1 MAAGLLLLYSLASC
15 TYDYFVDENNCW
27 ISVPQIQNGS
37 IRDFYIAFHDEL
49 GGHMRSSHI
58 YAPFDKNELMQDGTL
73 RFKLK
78 AGETRITCF
87 AQTGDMLISEGVSYA
102 ESFLSARP
110 VKGSEHT
117 FMPLPAD
124 ANTVTQAQNA
134 TSTDTDP
141 DQLRYLKSGLTLY
154 PIGHPDAKK
163 AHIVDIDE
171 KQTYNGKIVNVFK
184 SLAGIGITRIEVRCT
199 GLATRLSFD
208 GHFDNF
214 TPQDIMQA
222 TYNLPA
228 SEQSGTDY
236 KFGESYFPSSGYD
249 VNTPDAPD
257 AALTPLRVDT
267 YFYQGDKV
275 LGWFSFD
282 SGHPNDG
289 GIDPP
294 VDENGSPITGPVYL
308 KPGTQLTFT
317 YKGFT
322 IVSIE
327 LSEWGDIGSGGTTD
341 M

>member
-37 IRDFYIAFHDEL
+37 IHDFYIAFHDEL

-78 AGETRITCF
+78 IGETRVTCF
-87 AQTGDMLISEGVSYA
+87 AQTGDMPISEGLPYA
-102 ESFLSARP
+102 ESYLSARP
-110 VKGSEHT
+110 VKGAEHT

-124 ANTVTQAQNA
+124 VGTVTQKKNTTKADVGPNQ
-134 TSTDTDP
+134 P
-141 DQLRYLKSGLTLY
+141 RYLKSQLTIY

-163 AHIVDIDE
+163 VHTVDIDE
-171 KQTYNGKIVNVFK
+171 KQTYNGKIVNEFK
-184 SLAGIGITRIEVRCT
+184 NIANIGITRIEVHYT

-208 GHFDNF
+208 GRFGSF

-222 TYNLPA
+222 TYDLSVSGP
-228 SEQSGTDY
+228 SSGTDY

-249 VNTPDAPD
+249 VNTPNAPD
-257 AALTPLRVDT
+257 TALTPLKVDT
-267 YFYQGDKV
+267 YFYKGDEV
-275 LGWFSFD
+275 IGWFSFD
-282 SGHPNDG
+282 SANSSG
-289 GIDPP
+289 GMDPP
-294 VDENGSPITGPVYL
+294 VDEDGNPITGPVYL
-308 KPGTQLTFT
+308 KPGTQLSFT

-322 IVSIE
+322 IVSIK
-327 LSEWGDIGSGGTTD
+327 LSEWGDIDPGGTTP